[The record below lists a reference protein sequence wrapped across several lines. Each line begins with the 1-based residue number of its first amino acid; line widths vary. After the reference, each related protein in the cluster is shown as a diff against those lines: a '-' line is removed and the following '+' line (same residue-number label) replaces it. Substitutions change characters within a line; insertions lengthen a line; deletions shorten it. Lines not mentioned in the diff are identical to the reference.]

1 MGFQILDGIGKGFL
15 AGVNKRNQILT
26 RAVSEGP
33 LEDAVHLGNA
43 AYWATTFALG
53 TTNVEAIY
61 IQNTEADLNLHISRL
76 QLANSVDTIW
86 TIFEVTSVTAAGGT
100 AITPSN
106 PLLSS
111 GVTRSENSFGDA
123 AVTGT
128 LTGTT
133 LFTLS
138 SLAKITE
145 HLFLEGTL
153 TLGNTDAIAI
163 TADADGTVH
172 VNVQGFWAEE

>member
-1 MGFQILDGIGKGFL
+1 MGLQILDGIGRGLL
-15 AGVNKRNQILT
+15 AGVNKRNQLLT
-26 RAVSEGP
+26 RSVSEGP

-53 TTNVEAIY
+53 TTDVEAIY

-76 QLANSVDTIW
+76 QVSNSVNTIW
-86 TIFEVTSVTAAGGT
+86 TIFEVTSAGAATGT
-100 AITPSN
+100 GLTPTN

-111 GVTRSENSFGDA
+111 GVTRSENSFGGA
-123 AVTGT
+123 AVGGS

-133 LFTLS
+133 LFTFS
-138 SLAKITE
+138 SLALTTE
-145 HLFLEGTL
+145 HFFLEGTL

-172 VNVQGFWAEE
+172 INVQGFWAED